1 MIPRTRDDSK
11 RKRVSRETG
20 YPFFCEKLTLTL
32 YPAIFL

>member
-11 RKRVSRETG
+11 RKRVSGETG
-20 YPFFCEKLTLTL
+20 YPLFYEKLTLTL